1 MLRFVHLSTENKYL
15 YKVKII
21 YMTQKKFHIEQGE
34 PEKKHSGV
42 GRRCRERREELK
54 LSRNNVAH
62 QVNVS
67 ISTLQAWENGE
78 REPNASDLLRLA
90 QALQVDPAWILLG
103 EWRQA
108 NEIAED
114 EPHRP
119 LQSSESE
126 NVTSPGILETLLGRV
141 SKQDKDKLIDALCEI
156 GIKGVLERLQQP
168 TRQTKQ
174 ADSDLD
180 EQETAI
186 RSLNIRESLKDAIC
200 MALAGNEE
208 TDKEILRR
216 IESRARAG
224 SPGGQ
229 TVATPEQET
238 KPVSKK
244 LT

>member
-1 MLRFVHLSTENKYL
+1 MLMETTNTKNHRVSFVEG
-15 YKVKII
+15 
-21 YMTQKKFHIEQGE
+21 QKETFLA
-34 PEKKHSGV
+34 
-42 GRRCRERREELK
+42 RLREL
-54 LSRNNVAH
+54 
-62 QVNVS
+62 VN
-67 ISTLQAWENGE
+67 G
-78 REPNASDLLRLA
+78 
-90 QALQVDPAWILLG
+90 
-103 EWRQA
+103 
-108 NEIAED
+108 
-114 EPHRP
+114 RP
-119 LQSSESE
+119 LQQAADDWKIPKSTLNNYFYRGSHPRIEVVQRIAQEEGVSMEWLLGKRDVRPGGE
-126 NVTSPGILETLLGRV
+126 NKETVEVMGNKRLDEDMQIISFLSMMSQEDKKALLKGIL
-141 SKQDKDKLIDALCEI
+141 DI
-156 GIKGVLERLQQP
+156 GIKGILHKIQLDNTTPLDSGRVCNSGALEPMEYPQ
-168 TRQTKQ
+168 QTKQ

>member
-1 MLRFVHLSTENKYL
+1 MQFVHLSTENKYL
-15 YKVKII
+15 HRVKII
-21 YMTQKKFHIEQGE
+21 YMTQKKFHVEQGE

-103 EWRQA
+103 EWRQT
-108 NEIAED
+108 NEIAMD

-168 TRQTKQ
+168 TRKATQ
-174 ADSDLD
+174 ADSEL
-180 EQETAI
+180 ENAI
-186 RSLNIRESLKDAIC
+186 RSLNIRESLKDAMC
-200 MALAGNEE
+200 MALDGNEE

-216 IESRARAG
+216 IESRARTG
-224 SPGGQ
+224 SPGGE
-229 TVATPEQET
+229 TIATPEQET

-244 LT
+244 PA